1 MLQTAQIAVLQSMQV
16 GVPQK
21 YGQEGARAEMQRPW
35 ETSFFRQ
42 PDTQPRWLYTTHLAG
57 NRQADTK
64 NHGTPGQAV
73 LLYAAEHYPTWQAEL
88 GKPEMGPGG
97 FGENF
102 TLDGLSEQTACIGD
116 IYALG
121 EARIQVT
128 GPRYPCWKIERRWN
142 SAGLTA
148 RVAETG
154 RTGWYCRVLQEG
166 MIEPGTP
173 IMLSERPY
181 PAWTVALVN
190 DFGHKR
196 NHNVELARELATCP
210 LLAEFWQKLVV
221 RRAQGIEEID

>member
-1 MLQTAQIAVLQSMQV
+1 MIQTKQIAVLQSMQV
-16 GVPQK
+16 GVPHI
-21 YGQEGARAEMQRPW
+21 YGQEGAREVMQRQW

-42 PDTQPRWLYTTHLAG
+42 PDSQPRWLYTTHLAG
-57 NRQADTK
+57 NQQADTK

-73 LLYAAEHYPTWQAEL
+73 LLYAAEHYPSWQTEL
-88 GKPEMGPGG
+88 NRPDMGPGG

-116 IYALG
+116 IYEIG

-128 GPRYPCWKIERRWN
+128 GPRYPCWKIERRWGI
-142 SAGLTA
+142 AGLTA
-148 RVAETG
+148 RVAESG

-166 MIEPGTP
+166 LIQPGAP
-173 IMLSERPY
+173 LVLSERPY
-181 PAWTVALVN
+181 PAWTIALVN

-196 NHNVELARELATCP
+196 NRDVALARELSACP
-210 LLAEFWQKLVV
+210 LLAPFWQKLVV